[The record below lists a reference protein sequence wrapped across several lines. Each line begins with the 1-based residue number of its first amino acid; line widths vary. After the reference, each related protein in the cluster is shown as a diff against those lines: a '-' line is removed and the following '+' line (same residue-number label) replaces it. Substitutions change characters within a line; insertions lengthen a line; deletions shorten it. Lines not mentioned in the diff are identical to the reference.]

1 MTVTGSNQLDGVLPD
16 ELSYLSQLRVLN
28 VPHNY
33 IRGNI
38 PLSFTTMKNLGYID
52 LSDNLLTGV
61 IPSSTLVLGSSLKM
75 PNLSFVYLNKNELH
89 GEIPLIVDGDITSE
103 KTTVKELWL
112 HENNLTGSIP
122 FDLLLPRS
130 NSTSNN
136 SSFTDLDL
144 NSNQFHGNL
153 DKLSSIA
160 SDSLS
165 FMDLSNNHLSGN
177 VPGQFFSTL
186 SFPKL
191 KFLYLDNNELTGDLF
206 QEENLVDGTT
216 SLLLEELFLNDN
228 NLTGSLS
235 APHLLS
241 MPNLRK

>member
-1 MTVTGSNQLDGVLPD
+1 
-16 ELSYLSQLRVLN
+16 
-28 VPHNY
+28 
-33 IRGNI
+33 
-38 PLSFTTMKNLGYID
+38 MKNLGYID

-61 IPSSTLVLGSSLKM
+61 IPSSTLVLGSTLKM
-75 PNLSFVYLNKNELH
+75 PNLFFVYLNKNQLH
-89 GEIPLIVDGDITSE
+89 GEIPLSVDGDLTSE

-130 NSTSNN
+130 NSISNN

-165 FMDLSNNHLSGN
+165 FLDLSNNHFSGN

-235 APHLLS
+235 VPHLFS